1 MNMKAIELNRLLPKC
16 RIGPNFDVEALHN
29 GLTKIG
35 LTTQVSIDAN
45 RHTPDI
51 HYILDLEKGAKKNK
65 WDDKYLRHC
74 GWDIVEKQIN
84 TSENKPT
91 QIKTRLIGKITFD
104 YESKYNYLTNLR
116 VNLIDS
122 NIWNIYIDGG
132 DGDPFECMQVG
143 ELYFLPNSE
152 DVYTDLSFDSY
163 MDFMTTDGALFSS
176 VLLENNLNIDNLFD
190 AVVNEDTKRIKS
202 LLDEGKN
209 INEKDENGTTPLM
222 VACKRGNLR
231 IIKFLL
237 EHGADVNVKNKNNKT
252 AFDNFIWK
260 EEYIMKNHIPKEKR
274 DAYLTVK
281 KMLMTI

>member
-1 MNMKAIELNRLLPKC
+1 MKAIELNNLFPKC
-16 RIGPNFDVEALHN
+16 RIGPNFDVEMLYD

-35 LTTQVSIDAN
+35 LSTQVSDDVN
-45 RHTPDI
+45 RKTPDI
-51 HYILDLEKGAKKNK
+51 QYVVDLEKGVRKNK
-65 WDDKYLRHC
+65 WDDELLKEC
-74 GWDIVEKQIN
+74 GWDIIEKHIN

-104 YESKYNYLTNLR
+104 YESKYNYLANLR
-116 VNLIDS
+116 LKLIDS

-152 DVYTDLSFDSY
+152 DVYTDLSFDSH
-163 MDFMTTDGALFSS
+163 MDLMTTDGALFLS
-176 VLLENNLNIDNLFD
+176 VSLENNINIDNLFD
-190 AVVNEDTKRIKS
+190 AVVSEDIKRIKS

-222 VACKRGNLR
+222 VACKRGNLK

-237 EHGADVNVKNKNNKT
+237 EHGADVNIKNKNSKT

-260 EEYIMKNHIPKEKR
+260 EEYIMKNHIPKEKK
-274 DAYLTVK
+274 DTYLKIK
-281 KMLMTI
+281 KMLKTN